1 MPSIKY
7 LVDIGGETKK
17 LQMQRT
23 QKEFENYAN
32 AVIKQARNILEE
44 EGKNASGNLSKSM
57 NHSFKIDDKEFVLS
71 FDFDGAPYWD
81 FVESGV
87 RGAVSEKKAPN
98 SPFKFGSGTGE
109 KGKLVPAIDRWTIV
123 KPIKAARD
131 AKGRF
136 IPRKQLVRTIAVNVY
151 RYGIKPTPF
160 IRPTMR
166 ILFRK
171 YKSRIDEAM
180 ASDLY
185 EFYKNELPTN
195 FETVIIL

>member
-7 LVDIGGETKK
+7 LVTIGGETKK
-17 LQMQRT
+17 LEMHRT

-32 AVIKQARNILEE
+32 AVIKQARNILEKE
-44 EGKNASGNLSKSM
+44 DKNASGNLSKSM
-57 NHSFKIDDKEFVLS
+57 NHSFKINDKEFALS

-109 KGKLVPAIDRWTIV
+109 NGKLVPAIDRWTIV
-123 KPIKAARD
+123 KPIKAVRD

-136 IPRKQLVRTIAVNVY
+136 IARKQLVRTIAITVY

-166 ILFRK
+166 ILFKK
-171 YKSRIDEAM
+171 YESRISAAM

-185 EFYKNELPTN
+185 HFYKKELPNN
-195 FETVIIL
+195 FEIVIIL

>member
-7 LVDIGGETKK
+7 LVTIGGETKK
-17 LQMQRT
+17 LEMQRT

-32 AVIKQARNILEE
+32 AVIKQARNILEKE
-44 EGKNASGNLSKSM
+44 DKNASGNLSKSM
-57 NHSFKIDDKEFVLS
+57 NYSFKINGKEFALS

-123 KPIKAARD
+123 KPIKAVRD

-136 IPRKQLVRTIAVNVY
+136 IARKQLVRTIAITVY

-166 ILFRK
+166 ILFKK
-171 YKSRIDEAM
+171 YESRISSAM

-185 EFYKNELPTN
+185 HFYKEELPNN
-195 FETVIIL
+195 FEIVIIL